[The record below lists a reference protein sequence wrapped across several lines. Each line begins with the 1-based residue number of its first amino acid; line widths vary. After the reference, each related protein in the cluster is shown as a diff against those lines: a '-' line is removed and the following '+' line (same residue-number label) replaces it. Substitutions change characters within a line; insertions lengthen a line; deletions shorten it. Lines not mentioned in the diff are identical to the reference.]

1 MPAKILVAD
10 DDAMLQRLISNT
22 LKLEQHEVIVATN
35 GPQALEMARTE
46 NPDLVIL
53 DVMMPGLNGFDVCE
67 ALRKDP
73 ATTTLPVIMLSG
85 LGQVQEKIMGLKA
98 GADEY
103 LTKPID
109 PRELLTRV
117 EMLLVRHKILR
128 QSAAVKAGRVYSVI
142 GAKGGV
148 GATTLAVNLTAH
160 MATMGKDVILLEF
173 RPDYGTVAVQLN
185 LRPEL
190 SLATLREL
198 EPVAITE
205 QVVTRLFQPTS
216 FKARVLCG
224 PQKAAE
230 FGPFTA
236 GHAGALLAPLDGA
249 GRFRHRRSTACRRCR
264 HRGHPQEQRPD
275 HRCVGTGNIV
285 RGGSSATHCPD
296 HELQQHPGD
305 ASGVREPAGGND
317 ALGARNRESAWPRS
331 YQRHPTCHRCYGRR
345 RTIWRPD
352 RHLAAHPCICRTHSG
367 TYRADATH
375 KGACGVSLS
384 PQNLNPYTTC
394 ACYRA

>member
-236 GHAGALLAPLDGA
+236 GHAGALLARLTALADFVIVDLPPAADVATEAILKSSDQIIVVLEPEISCVAAAAQRTAQIMSYSNTLETHLVCVNRQGA
-249 GRFRHRRSTACRRCR
+249 MMLS
-264 HRGHPQEQRPD
+264 
-275 HRCVGTGNIV
+275 
-285 RGGSSATHCPD
+285 
-296 HELQQHPGD
+296 
-305 ASGVREPAGGND
+305 VREIESRLGRVLTSVIPPATDVMGV
-317 ALGARNRESAWPRS
+317 AVQYGAPIVILQPTHVFAEHIQELTGLM
-331 YQRHPTCHRCYGRR
+331 QRTKAPV
-345 RTIWRPD
+345 
-352 RHLAAHPCICRTHSG
+352 A
-367 TYRADATH
+367 
-375 KGACGVSLS
+375 
-384 PQNLNPYTTC
+384 
-394 ACYRA
+394 

>member
-10 DDAMLQRLISNT
+10 DDMMLQRLISNT
-22 LKLEQHEVIVATN
+22 LKLEHHEIVLAEN
-35 GPQALEMARTE
+35 GKQALELIQTE
-46 NPDLVIL
+46 KPDLVIL
-53 DVMMPGLNGFDVCE
+53 DVMMPVLNGFDVCI

-117 EMLLVRHKILR
+117 EMLLARHHVLR
-128 QSAAVKAGRVYSVI
+128 QSAASKAGRVYSII

-148 GATTLAVNLTAH
+148 GVTTLAVNLAAY
-160 MATMGKDVILLEF
+160 MAEPGKDVILLEF
-173 RPDYGTVAVQLN
+173 RPDFGTVSVQLN

-205 QVVTRLFQPTS
+205 QVITRLLQPTP
-216 FKARVLCG
+216 FTVRVLCG
-224 PQKAAE
+224 PQKAAD

-236 GHAGALLAPLDGA
+236 GHAGAVLSRLTALADYVIVDLPPASDAATEAIIKSSDQVVVVLEPEIACVAAAVQRVAQINGYSNTLETRLVGINRQGAMLL
-249 GRFRHRRSTACRRCR
+249 S
-264 HRGHPQEQRPD
+264 
-275 HRCVGTGNIV
+275 
-285 RGGSSATHCPD
+285 
-296 HELQQHPGD
+296 
-305 ASGVREPAGGND
+305 VREIESRLNRTLASMIPPATDVIGV
-317 ALGARNRESAWPRS
+317 AVQYGAPIVVMQPAHVYAEHVQEIAELV
-331 YQRHPTCHRCYGRR
+331 QRVKKP
-345 RTIWRPD
+345 
-352 RHLAAHPCICRTHSG
+352 
-367 TYRADATH
+367 
-375 KGACGVSLS
+375 V
-384 PQNLNPYTTC
+384 Q
-394 ACYRA
+394 

>member
-10 DDAMLQRLISNT
+10 DDMMLQRLISNT
-22 LKLEQHEVIVATN
+22 LKLEHHEIVLAEN
-35 GPQALEMARTE
+35 GKQALELIQTE
-46 NPDLVIL
+46 KPDLVIL
-53 DVMMPGLNGFDVCE
+53 DVMMPVLNGFDVCI

-117 EMLLVRHKILR
+117 EMLLARHHVLR
-128 QSAAVKAGRVYSVI
+128 QSAASKAGRVYSII

-148 GATTLAVNLTAH
+148 GVTTLAVNLAAY
-160 MATMGKDVILLEF
+160 MAEPDKDVILLEF
-173 RPDYGTVAVQLN
+173 RPDFGTVSVQLN

-205 QVVTRLFQPTS
+205 QVITRLLQPTP
-216 FKARVLCG
+216 FTVRVLCG
-224 PQKAAE
+224 PQKAAD

-236 GHAGALLAPLDGA
+236 GHAGAVLSRLTALADYVIVDLPPTSDAATESIIKSSDQVVVVLEPEIACVAAAVQRIAQINGYSNTLETRLVGINRQGAMLL
-249 GRFRHRRSTACRRCR
+249 S
-264 HRGHPQEQRPD
+264 
-275 HRCVGTGNIV
+275 
-285 RGGSSATHCPD
+285 
-296 HELQQHPGD
+296 
-305 ASGVREPAGGND
+305 VREIESRLNRTLASMIPPATDVIGV
-317 ALGARNRESAWPRS
+317 AVQYGAPIVVMQPAHVYAEHVQEIAELV
-331 YQRHPTCHRCYGRR
+331 QRVKKP
-345 RTIWRPD
+345 
-352 RHLAAHPCICRTHSG
+352 
-367 TYRADATH
+367 
-375 KGACGVSLS
+375 V
-384 PQNLNPYTTC
+384 Q
-394 ACYRA
+394 

>member
-10 DDAMLQRLISNT
+10 DDIMLQRLISNT
-22 LKLEQHEVIVATN
+22 LKLEHHEIIVADN
-35 GPQALEMARTE
+35 GSKALEMARTE
-46 NPDLVIL
+46 KPDLVIL
-53 DVMMPGLNGFDVCE
+53 DVMMPGLNGFDVCT

-117 EMLLVRHKILR
+117 EMLLARHHVLR
-128 QSAAVKAGRVYSVI
+128 QSAAAKAGRVYSII

-148 GATTLAVNLTAH
+148 GVTTLAVNLAAY
-160 MATMGKDVILLEF
+160 MAEPGKDVILLEF
-173 RPDYGTVAVQLN
+173 RPDFGTVSVQLN

-205 QVVTRLFQPTS
+205 QVITRLLQPTP
-216 FKARVLCG
+216 FTVRVLCG
-224 PQKAAE
+224 PQKAAD

-236 GHAGALLAPLDGA
+236 GHAGAVLSRLTALADYVIVDLPPASDAATEAIIKSSDQVVVVLEPEIACVAAAVQRVAQISGYSNTLETRLVGVNRQGA
-249 GRFRHRRSTACRRCR
+249 MLIS
-264 HRGHPQEQRPD
+264 
-275 HRCVGTGNIV
+275 
-285 RGGSSATHCPD
+285 
-296 HELQQHPGD
+296 
-305 ASGVREPAGGND
+305 VREMESRLNRTLASMIPPATDVIGVAIQYGTPIVIMQPTHVF
-317 ALGARNRESAWPRS
+317 AEHIQEIAELV
-331 YQRHPTCHRCYGRR
+331 QRVKT
-345 RTIWRPD
+345 
-352 RHLAAHPCICRTHSG
+352 S
-367 TYRADATH
+367 
-375 KGACGVSLS
+375 V
-384 PQNLNPYTTC
+384 Q
-394 ACYRA
+394 